1 MDLEEEEE
9 MIKRILTNAV
19 LILLCLFI
27 WLPLLLMA
35 GDALMSEGEMLERFG
50 AVFGMGNAPIK
61 AALIPSYPTLSPFV
75 ELLVDSP
82 GFYVMFWNSCLQ
94 TGLVLAGQ
102 LRIALP
108 AAWAFAHLCF
118 PGKRAL
124 FLFYIIL
131 MMQPFQVTM
140 VPNYLVLKGFH
151 LLNTHLAVILPGI
164 FSAFPV
170 FIMTKFFA
178 SIPTP
183 LIEAARLDGASDFSI
198 FLKVGI
204 PVGRPGI
211 ISMLVLGF
219 LEYWNA
225 IEQPMTFLKKQRLWP
240 LSLYL
245 PDITADKAGAA
256 WSASVIMM
264 MLPVLL
270 FIMGQETLEQGIAAS
285 GIKE

>member
-1 MDLEEEEE
+1 MV
-9 MIKRILTNAV
+9 KRVLVN
-19 LILLCLFI
+19 LILAAACLFV
-27 WLPLLLMA
+27 WLPLLLIA
-35 GDALMSEGEMLERFG
+35 GNALMSEGEMLERYG
-50 AVFGMGNAPIK
+50 ALFGMGNSPVK
-61 AALIPSYPTLSPFV
+61 AAILPEYPTLRPFV
-75 ELLVDSP
+75 ELLLDSP

-94 TGLVLAGQ
+94 TGAVLGGQ
-102 LRIALP
+102 LLAALP
-108 AAWAFAHLCF
+108 AAWAFARFGFRGRKAL
-118 PGKRAL
+118 L
-124 FLFYIIL
+124 FLYIIL

-140 VPNYLVLKGFH
+140 VPGYLVLKQMH

-183 LIEAARLDGASDFSI
+183 LIEAARLDGAGDFSI
-198 FLKVGI
+198 FMKVGI

-225 IEQPMTFLKKQRLWP
+225 IEQPMTFLKEQRLWP

-245 PDITADKAGAA
+245 PEITADKAAVA
-256 WSASVIMM
+256 WAASVTAMI
-264 MLPVLL
+264 LPVSL
-270 FIMGQETLEQGIAAS
+270 FVMGQGALEQGIAAS

>member
-1 MDLEEEEE
+1 MV
-9 MIKRILTNAV
+9 KRILIHGV

-27 WLPLLLMA
+27 WLPLLLM
-35 GDALMSEGEMLERFG
+35 GGSALMSEGEMLERFG

-61 AALIPSYPTLSPFV
+61 AAFIPTYPTLSPFV
-75 ELLVDSP
+75 ELLLDSP

-102 LRIALP
+102 LLIALP

-151 LLNTHLAVILPGI
+151 LLNTHLAVILPGV

-183 LIEAARLDGASDFSI
+183 LIEAARLDGAGDFSI

-211 ISMLVLGF
+211 ISILVLGF

-225 IEQPMTFLKKQRLWP
+225 IEQPN
-240 LSLYL
+240 
-245 PDITADKAGAA
+245 
-256 WSASVIMM
+256 ASWTSKTIC
-264 MLPVLL
+264 
-270 FIMGQETLEQGIAAS
+270 
-285 GIKE
+285 

>member
-1 MDLEEEEE
+1 
-9 MIKRILTNAV
+9 MIKRVMVRVVLTV
-19 LILLCLFI
+19 MCLFV
-27 WLPLLLMA
+27 WLPLFLMA
-35 GDALMSEGEMLERFG
+35 GNSLMGEWEMLDRFG
-50 AVFGMGNAPIK
+50 AVFGAANRPVK
-61 AALIPSYPTLSPFV
+61 AALLPSYPTPKPYV
-75 ELLVDSP
+75 ELLLDSP

-102 LRIALP
+102 LLIALP
-108 AAWAFAHLCF
+108 GAWAFAHFRF

-140 VPNYLVLKGFH
+140 VPNYLVLKQFH

-183 LIEAARLDGASDFSI
+183 LIEAARLDGAGDFSI
-198 FLKVGI
+198 FMKVGI

-225 IEQPMTFLKKQRLWP
+225 IEQPMTFLKEQRLWP